1 MKSKFK
7 FIVLL
12 LVVLYAA
19 VTVLVFNFYRDL
31 ALKDARQEAFYV
43 LDAMNGVRDYV
54 STIQRPLIEELKE
67 EGAIDKD
74 LFDPRLMSS
83 SYITRQ
89 IYKIQLAKKNINYDY
104 KLIATDP
111 LNPEHEGTEFENEIL
126 EGFKEGKYEVYSD
139 VIEDENASYF
149 FVGLPIK
156 NSQPSCIECHNINS
170 APKKMLE
177 QYGNLSDFRGKVG
190 DTIAMISFKIPIKS
204 ILLYHKQEFI
214 VSGIA
219 ITAIFAAFLF
229 FVYKILK
236 PSF

>member
-104 KLIATDP
+104 RLTATNP

-126 EGFKEGKYEVYSD
+126 TIEIINKHKKRLGKKT
-139 VIEDENASYF
+139 
-149 FVGLPIK
+149 L
-156 NSQPSCIECHNINS
+156 
-170 APKKMLE
+170 
-177 QYGNLSDFRGKVG
+177 
-190 DTIAMISFKIPIKS
+190 KS
-204 ILLYHKQEFI
+204 EKRI
-214 VSGIA
+214 VSGIEKLD
-219 ITAIFAAFLF
+219 TMR
-229 FVYKILK
+229 FVM
-236 PSF
+236 